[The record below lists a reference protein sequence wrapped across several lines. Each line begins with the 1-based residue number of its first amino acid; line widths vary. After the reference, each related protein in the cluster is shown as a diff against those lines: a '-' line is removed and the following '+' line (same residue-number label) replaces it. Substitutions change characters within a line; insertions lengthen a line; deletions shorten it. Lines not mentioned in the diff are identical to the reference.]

1 VAAAIG
7 VTSSVPGATV
17 AATDDENLGVVP
29 DDVQSVLRHYLS
41 RVDAAVPGL
50 VEGLYLI
57 GSLALEDY
65 QPGVS
70 DIDFIAVSSSPV
82 GSEAEEALAAVHE
95 EVATADPDRPAFEG
109 SYVTFDDLRAPASQA
124 SMGLRHHD
132 GALSTDRTGRTPVDW
147 FTLARHGVA
156 IRGPQAATLGI
167 ATDRDELSSWCRTN
181 LDRYWRPWVERSQ
194 APTPTAM
201 AMLSDWGVAWGV
213 LGVSRVH
220 YTLAT
225 GEITSKSRA
234 GWHGMKSFPSRWRD
248 ILGEALRCR
257 PHPPGPPHSLELA
270 LGRRAEAIAFME
282 VVLEAA
288 AALK

>member
-1 VAAAIG
+1 M
-7 VTSSVPGATV
+7 
-17 AATDDENLGVVP
+17 VP
-29 DDVQSVLRHYLS
+29 DDVQAVLRHYLS

-50 VEGLYLI
+50 VEGLYLV

-70 DIDFIAVSSSPV
+70 NIDFIAVSSSPV
-82 GSEAEEALAAVHE
+82 GPEAEEALAAVHDD
-95 EVATADPDRPAFEG
+95 VGADPDRPPFEG
-109 SYVTFDDLRAPASQA
+109 SYVTFEELRAPASRA

-132 GALSTDRTGRTPVDW
+132 GALATDRTGRTPVGW

-156 IRGPQAATLGI
+156 IRGPEPATLGI
-167 ATDRDELSSWCRTN
+167 ATDGDELAAWCRTN
-181 LDRYWRPWVERSQ
+181 LDRYWRPWVARSQ
-194 APTPTAM
+194 AATPTAM

-234 GWHGMKSFPSRWRD
+234 GWHGMKSFPSRWRE
-248 ILGEALRCR
+248 ILAEALRCR
-257 PHPPGPPHSLELA
+257 PHPPGPPQSLELA
-270 LGRRAEAIAFME
+270 LGRRAEAIGFME
-282 VVLEAA
+282 MVLDAA
-288 AALK
+288 AGLE